1 MNNRLKIS
9 ALLQWN
15 MAGDKEEQDG
25 VRLNKFLSE
34 AGVASRRGSDR
45 IIEEGRVTIDGRA
58 AVLGDKVFPA
68 DKVCIDGK
76 EVTRVTEDII
86 LAFYKPA
93 GITST
98 SNPGDEDNIIDF
110 IGYPKRIFSIGRL
123 DKDSEGLILMTNNG
137 DLADKI
143 MRSKNEH
150 EKEYIVRVNKDL
162 TRDFITKMSGGV
174 LLDDGRVTKKCFVE
188 SVSPREFRIILRQ
201 RLTRQIRRMCEQ
213 LGYDVRNLKRIR
225 VVNITLGDLKEGRY
239 RDISKREREELY
251 KQLGL
256 K

>member
-1 MNNRLKIS
+1 
-9 ALLQWN
+9 
-15 MAGDKEEQDG
+15 
-25 VRLNKFLSE
+25 
-34 AGVASRRGSDR
+34 ASRRGSDK
-45 IIEEGRVTIDGRA
+45 IIEDGRVTINGKG
-58 AVLGDKVFPA
+58 AVLGDKVFPSDRVCVDGA
-68 DKVCIDGK
+68 EVNKV
-76 EVTRVTEDII
+76 EEDII

-98 SNPGDEDNIIDF
+98 SDPGDGDNIIDF
-110 IGYPKRIFSIGRL
+110 IGYPKRIFSVGRL

-150 EKEYIVRVNKDL
+150 EKEYIVRVDKNITK
-162 TRDFITKMSGGV
+162 DFIAKMSGGV

-188 SVSPREFRIILRQ
+188 SLSPREFRIILKQ
-201 RLTRQIRRMCEQ
+201 GLSRQIRRMCEQ
-213 LGYDVRNLKRIR
+213 LGYDVRNLKRVR

>member
-1 MNNRLKIS
+1 
-9 ALLQWN
+9 
-15 MAGDKEEQDG
+15 MAEDKGEQEG

-34 AGVASRRGSDR
+34 AGIASRRGSDR
-45 IIEEGRVTIDGRA
+45 IIEEGRVTINGRA

-68 DKVCIDGK
+68 DKVCVDGK
-76 EVTRVTEDII
+76 EAKKVTEDII

-93 GITST
+93 GVTST
-98 SNPGDEDNIIDF
+98 SDPGDESNVIAF

-123 DKDSEGLILMTNNG
+123 DRDSEGLLLMTNNG
-137 DLADKI
+137 DLADRI
-143 MRSKNEH
+143 MRSKYEH
-150 EKEYIVRVNKDL
+150 EKEYEVRVNKNI
-162 TRDFITKMSGGV
+162 TKDFIIKMSDGV

-188 SVSPREFRIILRQ
+188 TISPREFRIILKQ
-201 RLTRQIRRMCEQ
+201 GLSRQIRRMCDQ
-213 LGYDVRNLKRIR
+213 LGYEVRNLKRVR

-239 RDISKREREELY
+239 RDITKREREELY

>member
-1 MNNRLKIS
+1 
-9 ALLQWN
+9 
-15 MAGDKEEQDG
+15 MAVEKEERDG

-34 AGVASRRGSDR
+34 AGTSSRRGSDR
-45 IIEEGRVTIDGRA
+45 IIEDGRVTIDGRV
-58 AVLGDKVFPA
+58 AVLGDKVFP
-68 DKVCIDGK
+68 DNRVCVDGK
-76 EVTRVTEDII
+76 EVKRVEEDII
-86 LAFYKPA
+86 LIFYKPA

-98 SNPGDEDNIIDF
+98 SDRSDESNVIDF

-123 DKDSEGLILMTNNG
+123 DKDSEGLLLMTNNG

-150 EKEYIVRVNKDL
+150 EKEYVVRVNKDL
-162 TRDFITKMSGGV
+162 SKDFVEKMSNGV
-174 LLDDGRVTKKCFVE
+174 LLDDGKITRKCFVE
-188 SVSPREFRIILRQ
+188 TLSPREFRIILKQ
-201 RLTRQIRRMCEQ
+201 GLNRQIRRMCDR
-213 LGYDVRNLKRIR
+213 LGYDVKSLKRVR

-251 KQLGL
+251 RQLDL

>member
-1 MNNRLKIS
+1 
-9 ALLQWN
+9 
-15 MAGDKEEQDG
+15 MAGDKEEQEG

-34 AGVASRRGSDR
+34 TGAASRRGSDR
-45 IIEEGRVTIDGRA
+45 IIEEGRVTIDGRS
-58 AVLGDKVFPA
+58 AVLGDKVFPENI
-68 DKVCIDGK
+68 VCVDGK
-76 EVTRVTEDII
+76 EVKRVTEDII

-98 SNPGDEDNIIDF
+98 SNPNDVDNIIDF

-150 EKEYIVRVNKDL
+150 EKEYVVRVNKDL
-162 TRDFITKMSGGV
+162 TMEFLNKMSGGV
-174 LLDDGRVTKKCFVE
+174 TLDDGRLTKKCPVE
-188 SVSPREFRIILRQ
+188 QTGPREFRIILRQ
-201 RLTRQIRRMCEQ
+201 GLNRQIRRMCDR
-213 LGYDVRNLKRIR
+213 LGYDVKSLKRIR

-251 KQLGL
+251 RQLGL

>member
-1 MNNRLKIS
+1 
-9 ALLQWN
+9 
-15 MAGDKEEQDG
+15 MAVEKDEQDG

-34 AGVASRRGSDR
+34 AGTASRRGSDR

-58 AVLGDKVFPA
+58 AVIGDKVFP
-68 DKVCIDGK
+68 DNKVCVDGK
-76 EVTRVTEDII
+76 EIKRVKEDII

-98 SNPGDEDNIIDF
+98 SSPDDEDNVVDF

-123 DKDSEGLILMTNNG
+123 DKDSEGLLLMTNNG
-137 DLADKI
+137 ELADKI

-150 EKEYIVRVNKDL
+150 EKEYLVRVDKD
-162 TRDFITKMSGGV
+162 ITEEFVSGMSGGV
-174 LLDDGRVTKKCFVE
+174 LLDDGRVTKKCFAE
-188 SVSPREFRIILRQ
+188 AIGPREFRIILRQ
-201 RLTRQIRRMCEQ
+201 GLNRQIRRMCSQ
-213 LGYDVRNLKRIR
+213 LGYEVRNLKRIR

-239 RDISKREREELY
+239 RDISKKEREELY
-251 KQLGL
+251 RQIGL